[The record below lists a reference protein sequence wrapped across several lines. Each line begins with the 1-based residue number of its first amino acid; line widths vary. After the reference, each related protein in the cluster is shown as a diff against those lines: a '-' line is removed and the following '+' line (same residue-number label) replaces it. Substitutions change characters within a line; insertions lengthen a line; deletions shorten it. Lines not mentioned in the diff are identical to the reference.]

1 MLTGKTING
10 KEYEHCPQVSNEFEM
25 KTMKDY
31 HNLYL
36 QCGVLLLAGVFEKF
50 RNNSLKHYGLFQS
63 HYLRVAALIW
73 DTIPN
78 MKKVELEPISDLD
91 MYILLE
97 KCMRG
102 EILIFLIDIVKPT
115 ISLLYAVTQ
124 NESKHIIYIDANN
137 LYGHAMSI
145 FLPTSSFK
153 WLDPKKFYLNKY
165 TSNRMCSKGEFKQDV
180 LSKLILNI

>member
-78 MKKVELEPISDLD
+78 TKKVELEPISDLD

-102 EILIFLIDIVKPT
+102 GDSY
-115 ISLLYAVTQ
+115 ISNRY
-124 NESKHIIYIDANN
+124 SKTNDKFIICC
-137 LYGHAMSI
+137 
-145 FLPTSSFK
+145 
-153 WLDPKKFYLNKY
+153 DPKRIKTYHLH
-165 TSNRMCSKGEFKQDV
+165 
-180 LSKLILNI
+180 